1 MFGVLRRSLVLRL
14 ALALAVLLAVGGVL
28 GAVLDAD
35 PSPRQATTSL
45 TSARTAAPAR
55 SVAGPSP
62 GTGSGACGSATA
74 ATIGSVDTSAAL
86 GIYAGEIRSREVSED
101 RGHVEGSATLGSA
114 MAADDQPAVYEAVH
128 TLVYMPHWH
137 IVRLRVVK
145 AGHVLADVGG
155 PDVIAPVTGTLR
167 WHGRTVG
174 SYVMS
179 VQDDV
184 GYVKL
189 VSRFIG
195 VPVDLYRDGSLL
207 LGTLPG
213 APSAARTG
221 AVVRVGGTA
230 YDANLLNAQ
239 AFPAGALRVALL
251 VPRAAGPQAAA
262 SCAAVRLAAWG
273 NVAMRVAAR
282 LHPLPAH
289 YGNLV
294 DVLRSTT
301 GGLAFVRSGS
311 RRLAGGAGP
320 AHLPTRGTVRWDG
333 RSWTVFSWE
342 PVPPARVY
350 LLTPSG

>member
-1 MFGVLRRSLVLRL
+1 MRKRH
-14 ALALAVLLAVGGVL
+14 
-28 GAVLDAD
+28 
-35 PSPRQATTSL
+35 
-45 TSARTAAPAR
+45 
-55 SVAGPSP
+55 
-62 GTGSGACGSATA
+62 CGDDR
-74 ATIGSVDTSAAL
+74 SVDTSAAL

-189 VSRFIG
+189 VSRFKIG

-207 LGTLPG
+207 LVRPPAPRRRRGRVRRGTCGRHPATTPTSSTPRRSLP
-213 APSAARTG
+213 APSASRCSSRARPG
-221 AVVRVGGTA
+221 HRP
-230 YDANLLNAQ
+230 Q
-239 AFPAGALRVALL
+239 
-251 VPRAAGPQAAA
+251 RAAPR
-262 SCAAVRLAAWG
+262 CAWRRGQRGDARGRAPACRRL
-273 NVAMRVAAR
+273 RIDEQ
-282 LHPLPAH
+282 P
-289 YGNLV
+289 V

-342 PVPPARVY
+342 PVPPAWVY